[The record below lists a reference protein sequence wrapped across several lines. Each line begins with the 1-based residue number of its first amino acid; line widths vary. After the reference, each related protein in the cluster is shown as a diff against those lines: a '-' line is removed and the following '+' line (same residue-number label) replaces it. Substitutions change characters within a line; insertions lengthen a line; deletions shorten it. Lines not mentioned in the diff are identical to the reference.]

1 MDNLIQNGSIVGIA
15 LLFINMAVFSQI
27 SSRTKAQRGDYDTM
41 DQELNQWLG
50 DASKNQVLNFVVA
63 LTGGGSII
71 WLPIYVGLWEGIWYG
86 LASFVVFLFLST
98 FLGSL
103 IFKTKLFPTV
113 FSICGFTGVIG
124 LYLTIASLIN

>member
-15 LLFINMAVFSQI
+15 LLFVNMAVFSQI

-50 DASKNQVLNFVVA
+50 DASKNPILNFVVA
-63 LTGGGSII
+63 LTGGGATI
-71 WLPIYVGLWEGIWYG
+71 WLPIYVGLWEGVWYG
-86 LASFVVFLFLST
+86 LASFVAFLFLST
-98 FLGSL
+98 FLGNL

-113 FSICGFTGVIG
+113 FSICAFTGVIG
-124 LYLTIASLIN
+124 LYLTIASLVN